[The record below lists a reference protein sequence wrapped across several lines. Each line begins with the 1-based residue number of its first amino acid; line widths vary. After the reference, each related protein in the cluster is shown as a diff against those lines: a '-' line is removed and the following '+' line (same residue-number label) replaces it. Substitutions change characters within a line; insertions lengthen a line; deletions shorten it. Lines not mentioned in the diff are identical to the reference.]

1 MARPRLVSKLS
12 QRMTSC
18 LLMILLLFLDA
29 NVYKIFFLLTFVS
42 LKRSIMKALFPVFC
56 RPLGYVVLL
65 VALFLLPILLMQGLI
80 TDHNLLFYKECT
92 KLLMMAGCL
101 LIIFALSKNES
112 RETEQI
118 RNAAVRNAVFL
129 TFLFVFGGMLWRV
142 LQGDVIN
149 VDTSS
154 FLTFLIFNVL
164 CLEFGLK
171 KALVDRFFKR

>member
-1 MARPRLVSKLS
+1 
-12 QRMTSC
+12 
-18 LLMILLLFLDA
+18 
-29 NVYKIFFLLTFVS
+29 
-42 LKRSIMKALFPVFC
+42 MKALFPVFC

-129 TFLFVFGGMLWRV
+129 TMLWRV

>member
-1 MARPRLVSKLS
+1 
-12 QRMTSC
+12 
-18 LLMILLLFLDA
+18 
-29 NVYKIFFLLTFVS
+29 
-42 LKRSIMKALFPVFC
+42 MKALLPAYC

-65 VALFLLPILLMQGLI
+65 VALFIPFILVMRGVV

-101 LIIFALSKNES
+101 LIIFAFSKNES
-112 RETEQI
+112 REKEQI
-118 RNAAVRNAVFL
+118 RNSADRNAIFI
-129 TFLFVFGGMLWRV
+129 TFLFFFRGMLWRV
-142 LQGDVIN
+142 MQGDVIN

-154 FLTFLIFNVL
+154 FLTFLVFNVL

>member
-1 MARPRLVSKLS
+1 
-12 QRMTSC
+12 
-18 LLMILLLFLDA
+18 
-29 NVYKIFFLLTFVS
+29 
-42 LKRSIMKALFPVFC
+42 MKALFPVFC

-164 CLEFGLK
+164 CLEYGLK

>member
-1 MARPRLVSKLS
+1 MYIKYL
-12 QRMTSC
+12 
-18 LLMILLLFLDA
+18 
-29 NVYKIFFLLTFVS
+29 FLLTFVS
-42 LKRSIMKALFPVFC
+42 LKRLIMKALLPVYC

-65 VALFLLPILLMQGLI
+65 VALFIPFILVMQGVV
-80 TDHNLLFYKECT
+80 TDTNLLFYKECT

-118 RNAAVRNAVFL
+118 RNSAVRNAIFL
-129 TFLFVFGGMLWRV
+129 TFLFAAFVNFIQMSVFGGMLWRV
-142 LQGDVIN
+142 MQGDVIN

-154 FLTFLIFNVL
+154 FLTFLVFNVL

>member
-1 MARPRLVSKLS
+1 
-12 QRMTSC
+12 
-18 LLMILLLFLDA
+18 
-29 NVYKIFFLLTFVS
+29 
-42 LKRSIMKALFPVFC
+42 MKALFPVFC

-154 FLTFLIFNVL
+154 FFTFFSCSSILSKNACVIVYRFPDTFTKTSLFAAIRFNS
-164 CLEFGLK
+164 
-171 KALVDRFFKR
+171 

>member
-1 MARPRLVSKLS
+1 
-12 QRMTSC
+12 
-18 LLMILLLFLDA
+18 
-29 NVYKIFFLLTFVS
+29 
-42 LKRSIMKALFPVFC
+42 MKALFPVFC

-65 VALFLLPILLMQGLI
+65 LALFLPFILVMQGLV
-80 TDHNLLFYKECT
+80 TDRNLLLYKECT

-118 RNAAVRNAVFL
+118 RNTAVRNAV
-129 TFLFVFGGMLWRV
+129 
-142 LQGDVIN
+142 
-149 VDTSS
+149 

-171 KALVDRFFKR
+171 KALVGRFFKR

>member
-1 MARPRLVSKLS
+1 
-12 QRMTSC
+12 
-18 LLMILLLFLDA
+18 
-29 NVYKIFFLLTFVS
+29 
-42 LKRSIMKALFPVFC
+42 MKALLPVFC
-56 RPLGYVVLL
+56 RPMGYIVLL
-65 VALFLLPILLMQGLI
+65 VALFIPFILAMQGLV
-80 TDHNLLFYKECT
+80 TDQNLLFYKECT

-118 RNAAVRNAVFL
+118 RNSATRNAIFI

-142 LQGDVIN
+142 VQGDLVN

-164 CLEFGLK
+164 CLEFGMK
-171 KALVDRFFKR
+171 KAVVDRLFKR

>member
-1 MARPRLVSKLS
+1 
-12 QRMTSC
+12 
-18 LLMILLLFLDA
+18 
-29 NVYKIFFLLTFVS
+29 
-42 LKRSIMKALFPVFC
+42 MKALFPVFC

-112 RETEQI
+112 RETEHI

-129 TFLFVFGGMLWRV
+129 TFLFVFGGMLYREGMPGSILFAGICAVVYFVVGIRFGNELMADDCTSIGEFSV
-142 LQGDVIN
+142 LLLIVILSALLVN
-149 VDTSS
+149 SY
-154 FLTFLIFNVL
+154 
-164 CLEFGLK
+164 CK
-171 KALVDRFFKR
+171 KASVVWIS

>member
-1 MARPRLVSKLS
+1 
-12 QRMTSC
+12 
-18 LLMILLLFLDA
+18 
-29 NVYKIFFLLTFVS
+29 
-42 LKRSIMKALFPVFC
+42 MKALLPVFC
-56 RPLGYVVLL
+56 RPVGYLILL
-65 VALFLLPILLMQGLI
+65 IALFIPFILVMQGMV
-80 TDHNLLFYKECT
+80 TDRNLLFYKECT

-101 LIIFALSKNES
+101 MIIFALSKNES

-129 TFLFVFGGMLWRV
+129 TFFFIFGGMLWRV
-142 LQGDVIN
+142 VQGDIMN

-154 FLTFLIFNVL
+154 FLTFLVFNVL

>member
-1 MARPRLVSKLS
+1 MCIRDR
-12 QRMTSC
+12 
-18 LLMILLLFLDA
+18 
-29 NVYKIFFLLTFVS
+29 
-42 LKRSIMKALFPVFC
+42 
-56 RPLGYVVLL
+56 
-65 VALFLLPILLMQGLI
+65 
-80 TDHNLLFYKECT
+80 
-92 KLLMMAGCL
+92 AGCL

>member
-1 MARPRLVSKLS
+1 MYIKYL
-12 QRMTSC
+12 
-18 LLMILLLFLDA
+18 
-29 NVYKIFFLLTFVS
+29 FLLTFVS
-42 LKRSIMKALFPVFC
+42 LKRLIMKALLPVYC

-65 VALFLLPILLMQGLI
+65 VALFIPFI
-80 TDHNLLFYKECT
+80 
-92 KLLMMAGCL
+92 LLMMAGCL

-118 RNAAVRNAVFL
+118 RNSAVRNAIFL

-142 LQGDVIN
+142 MQGDVIN

-154 FLTFLIFNVL
+154 FLTFLVFNVL

>member
-1 MARPRLVSKLS
+1 
-12 QRMTSC
+12 
-18 LLMILLLFLDA
+18 
-29 NVYKIFFLLTFVS
+29 
-42 LKRSIMKALFPVFC
+42 MKALFPVFC

-65 VALFLLPILLMQGLI
+65 IALFIPFLLVMQEI
-80 TDHNLLFYKECT
+80 VTDRNLLFYKECT

-101 LIIFALSKNES
+101 LILFALTKNENS
-112 RETEQI
+112 ATEQI
-118 RNAAVRNAVFL
+118 RNSAVRNAILL

-142 LQGDVIN
+142 VEGDMVN

-154 FLTFLIFNVL
+154 FLTFLIINVL

>member
-1 MARPRLVSKLS
+1 
-12 QRMTSC
+12 
-18 LLMILLLFLDA
+18 
-29 NVYKIFFLLTFVS
+29 
-42 LKRSIMKALFPVFC
+42 MKALFPVFC
-56 RPLGYVVLL
+56 RPLGYMVLL
-65 VALFLLPILLMQGLI
+65 LALFLPFILVMQGLV
-80 TDHNLLFYKECT
+80 TDRNLLLYKECT

-112 RETEQI
+112 R
-118 RNAAVRNAVFL
+118 
-129 TFLFVFGGMLWRV
+129 

>member
-1 MARPRLVSKLS
+1 
-12 QRMTSC
+12 
-18 LLMILLLFLDA
+18 
-29 NVYKIFFLLTFVS
+29 
-42 LKRSIMKALFPVFC
+42 MKALFPVFC

-65 VALFLLPILLMQGLI
+65 VALFLPFILVMQGVV
-80 TDHNLLFYKECT
+80 TDHNLLLYKECT

-142 LQGDVIN
+142 MQGDVIN

-154 FLTFLIFNVL
+154 FLTFLVL
-164 CLEFGLK
+164 
-171 KALVDRFFKR
+171 

>member
-1 MARPRLVSKLS
+1 
-12 QRMTSC
+12 
-18 LLMILLLFLDA
+18 
-29 NVYKIFFLLTFVS
+29 
-42 LKRSIMKALFPVFC
+42 MKALFPVFC

-171 KALVDRFFKR
+171 KALVDDSSKDNFLLN

>member
-1 MARPRLVSKLS
+1 
-12 QRMTSC
+12 
-18 LLMILLLFLDA
+18 
-29 NVYKIFFLLTFVS
+29 
-42 LKRSIMKALFPVFC
+42 MKALFPVFC

-65 VALFLLPILLMQGLI
+65 LALFLPFILVMQGLV
-80 TDHNLLFYKECT
+80 TDRNLLLYKECT

-118 RNAAVRNAVFL
+118 RNTAVRNAVFL

-164 CLEFGLK
+164 CLEFEYEWPEVAVDEAIAEEAVKPIKKMLEISEKLGL
-171 KALVDRFFKR
+171 

>member
-1 MARPRLVSKLS
+1 
-12 QRMTSC
+12 
-18 LLMILLLFLDA
+18 
-29 NVYKIFFLLTFVS
+29 
-42 LKRSIMKALFPVFC
+42 MKALLPVYC

-65 VALFLLPILLMQGLI
+65 VALFIPFILVMQGVV
-80 TDHNLLFYKECT
+80 TDT

-118 RNAAVRNAVFL
+118 RNSAVRNAIFL

-142 LQGDVIN
+142 MQGDVIN

-154 FLTFLIFNVL
+154 FLTFLVFNVL